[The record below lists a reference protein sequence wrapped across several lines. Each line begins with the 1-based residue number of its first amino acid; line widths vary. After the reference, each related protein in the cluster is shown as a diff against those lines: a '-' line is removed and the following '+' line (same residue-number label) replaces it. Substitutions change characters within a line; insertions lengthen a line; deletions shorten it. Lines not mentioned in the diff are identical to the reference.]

1 MWHRDRNA
9 RSAELIG
16 DCEAFLVGH
25 VAERIEG
32 RAASVPA
39 WAWMNLLAHGSEHDL
54 CSERAIVRPRQL
66 TSDDEW
72 RAARSY
78 LAVEVLNL
86 AAEFGPLAELQRRVL
101 VPLEQRLASR
111 PEVAGWRPRQWVES
125 VEAALDKHRQACR
138 RTMTRK
144 TRPPR

>member
-1 MWHRDRNA
+1 MWHRDRNP

-25 VAERIEG
+25 LAEQFEG

-54 CSERAIVRPRQL
+54 RSERAVVRARQL
-66 TSDDEW
+66 TSGDEW
-72 RAARSY
+72 CAARSY

-86 AAEFGPLAELQRRVL
+86 AAEFGPLADLQRSVL

-111 PEVAGWRPRQWVES
+111 PEVAGWRPRQWVGS

-138 RTMTRK
+138 RTMTRE
-144 TRPPR
+144 THPPR

>member
-1 MWHRDRNA
+1 MDEPVGA
-9 RSAELIG
+9 RVGARPALGTCDSA
-16 DCEAFLVGH
+16 APQV
-25 VAERIEG
+25 
-32 RAASVPA
+32 
-39 WAWMNLLAHGSEHDL
+39 
-54 CSERAIVRPRQL
+54 

>member
-1 MWHRDRNA
+1 
-9 RSAELIG
+9 
-16 DCEAFLVGH
+16 
-25 VAERIEG
+25 
-32 RAASVPA
+32 
-39 WAWMNLLAHGSEHDL
+39 MNLLAHGSEHDL
-54 CSERAIVRPRQL
+54 RSKRAVARPRQV

-86 AAEFGPLAELQRRVL
+86 AAEFGPLADLQRRVL

-111 PEVAGWRPRQWVES
+111 PEVARWRPCQWVWS

-138 RTMTRK
+138 RTMTGG